1 MSNTSFNFLSD
12 SFLFHEASSEYSK
25 RSMTEIEKELNRYKK
40 HITAHLKEINAEVYK
55 DYNFIQP
62 LTHNSKL
69 PSMTELVQGSLFL
82 DTYLIDDPL
91 FDFNIEK
98 MKMGNIE
105 RVSMGMD
112 KISDQKIRHELSKL
126 AEYMKALTNGVNIE
140 SGYIKFYPFS
150 LWMYPIFKPS
160 IRVPDLSIDN
170 IPKQVYKWF
179 YSNIKV
185 QNLEK
190 NRTNPN
196 LKISNRIV
204 LSFEDDIGDSAYIAH
219 YQRVIPAKFEN
230 DYVILRLD
238 GDYIPNKMEYDSW
251 VNEEIIKAIKDKL
264 EFFVFRDSI
273 CNSFNSPVCLYNNF
287 QKNFYSTLFS
297 ASGKEHMYNLGF
309 DLNIPGLDKIDF
321 NKAMEIRKNAHWSFV
336 ELQKKIKEDSKQLRA
351 ANDEKIYNDII
362 KQIENDY
369 LEGIKST
376 NSILSSMKKLLSVN
390 NIINIAFAANSY
402 FTGQFSNFT
411 AGLTVINA
419 LYNAYGITKEQLS
432 NPMYFLK
439 KYRCKII

>member
-1 MSNTSFNFLSD
+1 MSNTAFNYLTN
-12 SFLFHEASSEYSK
+12 SFLFNEASSEYSK
-25 RSMTEIEKELNRYKK
+25 RSMTEIERELNEYKK
-40 HITAHLKEINAEVYK
+40 YIIDHLKDLNAEVYK

-69 PSMTELVQGSLFL
+69 PTINELLQGCIFL

-91 FDFNIEK
+91 FDFNIAR
-98 MKMGNIE
+98 MKMGNVE

-112 KISDQKIRHELSKL
+112 KITDREIKHELSEL
-126 AEYMKALTNGVNIE
+126 AEYMKALTNGVNIQ

-150 LWMYPIFKPS
+150 LWMQPVFNPA

-170 IPKQVYKWF
+170 IPKQVYEWF
-179 YSNIKV
+179 YNNIKV

-190 NRTNPN
+190 NRTNQN

-204 LSFEDDIGDSAYIAH
+204 LSFKEDIGDNAYIAH
-219 YQRVIPAKFEN
+219 YQRVIPEKFEN
-230 DYVILRLD
+230 DHVIVRFD
-238 GDYIPNKMEYDSW
+238 GEYIPNKMEYDSW
-251 VNEEIIKAIKDKL
+251 VNEEIIKAIKDKM

-273 CNSFNSPVCLYNNF
+273 CNYFNSPVCLYNDF
-287 QKNFYSTLFS
+287 QRNFYNSVFS
-297 ASGKEHMYNLGF
+297 SSGKEHMYNLGF

-321 NKAMEIRKNAHWSFV
+321 NKAMEIRNTAHWSFV
-336 ELQKKIKEDSKQLRA
+336 ELQKQIKEDSKQLRA
-351 ANDEKIYNDII
+351 ASDEKTYNEIM

-369 LEGIKST
+369 LDGINST
-376 NSILSSMKKLLSVN
+376 NTVLSSMGKLLSVN

-402 FTGQFSNFT
+402 FTGELT
-411 AGLTVINA
+411 KVTTGLTVINA
-419 LYNAYGITKEQLS
+419 LYNVYGIAKEQLS

-439 KYRCKII
+439 KISK